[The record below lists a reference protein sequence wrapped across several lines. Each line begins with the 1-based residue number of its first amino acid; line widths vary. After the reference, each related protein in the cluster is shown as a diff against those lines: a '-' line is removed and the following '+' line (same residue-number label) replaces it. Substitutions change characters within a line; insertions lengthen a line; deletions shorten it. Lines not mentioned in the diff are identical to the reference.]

1 MGDSPLNKFTW
12 MEALRGADLT
22 HAEYRVLL
30 NLSTFANGDLTN
42 AFPGLPRLCESSRVS
57 VPTAKKAL
65 RKLIEQGWIVLTE
78 EGGNQHWKGKANVYS
93 MTLPKGVTH
102 LPPSPENKG
111 VTHLSPS
118 GGKGVNT
125 EPEGGKPFS
134 EGGKLTP
141 LEGGNS
147 LTPHQVLIPGHQT
160 NASTPDN
167 SSLVRNA
174 SASARGEE
182 EPLDA
187 EVVDDKHRAELDPG
201 FRSIFGSSLFKQDP
215 DDEPMFQAAEK
226 QQPTWAPEPESEPE
240 PLTPVEEVR
249 RMRVDLSQDEE
260 ILAKELAALGHS
272 KYEIVKE
279 IDRGRRRRK
288 NHPLPRR
295 AG

>member
-111 VTHLSPS
+111 VTHLS
-118 GGKGVNT
+118 
-125 EPEGGKPFS
+125 
-134 EGGKLTP
+134 LR
-141 LEGGNS
+141 
-147 LTPHQVLIPGHQT
+147 
-160 NASTPDN
+160 A
-167 SSLVRNA
+167 
-174 SASARGEE
+174 ARG
-182 EPLDA
+182 
-187 EVVDDKHRAELDPG
+187 
-201 FRSIFGSSLFKQDP
+201 
-215 DDEPMFQAAEK
+215 
-226 QQPTWAPEPESEPE
+226 
-240 PLTPVEEVR
+240 
-249 RMRVDLSQDEE
+249 
-260 ILAKELAALGHS
+260 
-272 KYEIVKE
+272 
-279 IDRGRRRRK
+279 
-288 NHPLPRR
+288 
-295 AG
+295 